1 MIDPK
6 SKFKIAVIGIGGV
19 GGYVGGKLAARFENS
34 KDIEIILA
42 ARGANEKAIRADG
55 LKLVTTQGEQI
66 VHPQL
71 AKAVEIR
78 DADLILL
85 CTKAYDLEETLG
97 EFKDAISEQTAILPL
112 LNGVEPAERIAQI
125 LPTADVWQGCIYVS
139 AKLTEPGVIKESA
152 NICIIY
158 FGKEGEKNEKQERV
172 ENLFGEAGIDA
183 RLSDEITA
191 RTWDKFV
198 FISSLAATTTYLNVR
213 TREVV
218 DDENHKKLLYG
229 LLDEV
234 KKVAAAKNID
244 ISETAV
250 QESFDKLNSLP
261 PEATSSM
268 HTDSLKGNRTEV
280 ESLVGY
286 VIREA
291 KKLDVP
297 TPLYEKVYEGLK
309 RKLAGD

>member
-1 MIDPK
+1 MIEN
-6 SKFKIAVIGIGGV
+6 SKFKIAVVGIGGV

-34 KDIEIILA
+34 EDVEIVLA

-55 LKLVTTQGEQI
+55 LKLVTTQGEQV

-71 AKAVEIR
+71 AKAAEIR

-85 CTKAYDLEETLG
+85 CTKAYDLEETIA
-97 EFKDAISEQTAILPL
+97 EFKGAVSERTSILPL
-112 LNGVEPAERIAQI
+112 LNGVEPSERIAQI
-125 LPTADVWQGCIYVS
+125 LPTADVWQGCIYVV
-139 AKLTEPGVIKESA
+139 AKLAEPGVIKDSGG
-152 NICIIY
+152 IGIIY
-158 FGKEGEKNEKQERV
+158 FGKEGEANDKLKRV
-172 ENLFGEAGIDA
+172 ETLLSEAGIDA

-198 FISSLAATTTYLNVR
+198 FISSLAAATTYLNAR

-218 DDENHKKLLYG
+218 DDENHKKLLYE
-229 LLDEV
+229 LLGEV
-234 KKVAAAKNID
+234 KKVAAAKNIH

-250 QESFDKLNSLP
+250 QESFDKLNNLP

-286 VIREA
+286 VVREA
-291 KKLDVP
+291 KKLDVS
-297 TPLYEKVYEGLK
+297 TPVYEKVYEALK
-309 RKLAGD
+309 RKLAGG